1 MQAPDTQAVRA
12 VLAENFFGP
21 ISDDIIKRLTDEV
34 AGVIGNESQLGR
46 DVIEFDPANGGR
58 GFGQRWRE
66 VLAFGQTTPRPL
78 DLVAWVAFSRRG
90 YPSALPNCPVDLC
103 GSWQQTSPDRA
114 TWELRPD
121 GTLRSSAAGFAHRTR
136 WAVHRQ
142 DAPLADVLWVFEEG
156 SKAPKPLR
164 LRPAAAGQ
172 LALSPAGSE
181 DVFVLERA

>member
-1 MQAPDTQAVRA
+1 MQAPDSQAVRT
-12 VLAENFFGP
+12 VLTENFVGP
-21 ISDDIIKRLTDEV
+21 ITNELVKRLTDEV
-34 AGVIGNESQLGR
+34 ASVIADDSQLGR
-46 DVIEFDPANGGR
+46 DTIEFDPANGGR

-90 YPSALPNCPVDLC
+90 YPSALPHCPPELR
-103 GSWQQTSPDRA
+103 GMWQQTSPGTA
-114 TWELRPD
+114 TWELLPD
-121 GTLRSSAAGFAHRTR
+121 GILKTTATGFTHRTR

-142 DAPLADVLWVFEEG
+142 DAPLKDVLWVFEDG

-164 LRPAAAGQ
+164 LRPAATGQ
-172 LALSPAGSE
+172 LAFSPAGSD